1 MNLSNIFNFDLKKK
15 IEGLKYRTYFGKT
28 EKKTIS
34 SFLFFKIFPNLNLS
48 IFFSNSLPSFILSK
62 KCKKISLK
70 FYSEIFL
77 IKEITIIFQKGIP
90 IFFRIIIPLNFL
102 EKWFKFFKN
111 DV

>member
-1 MNLSNIFNFDLKKK
+1 MNLRNLFNFHLKKK
-15 IEGLKYRTYFGKT
+15 TKSLKYKNFFGKF

-34 SFLFFKIFPNLNLS
+34 SFFFLKIFPTINLS

-77 IKEITIIFQKGIP
+77 IKEVNIIFQEGIP
-90 IFFRIIIPLNFL
+90 IFFRIITPLNFV
-102 EKWFKFFKN
+102 EKCFKYLR
-111 DV
+111 V